1 MDKFYKFYDN
11 LFLYHYKRLEGIDRD
26 TEVMPIAI
34 ISFNQSSHFIFMYII
49 FYYLFDL
56 SNFIRIEYSI
66 FLFYFIAVA
75 FNFYVYNIKKRKKK
89 LLSTYSEL
97 PKNMRIISLVY
108 LIFSLTS
115 PLLLIY
121 FFNEFG
127 KGFSLL

>member
-11 LFLYHYKRLEGIDRD
+11 LFLYYYKRLEGIDRD

-34 ISFNQSSHFIFMYII
+34 ISFNQGSHLIFIYII
-49 FYYLFDL
+49 FHYVFDL

-75 FNFYVYNIKKRKKK
+75 FNFYVYNIKKRKEK
-89 LLSTYSEL
+89 LLSSDSEL
-97 PKNMRIISLVY
+97 PKNMRMTSLAY
-108 LIFSLTS
+108 LIFSLSS

-127 KGFSLL
+127 KGF